1 MTTHFPSTPE
11 RGFLMKRLHRPGQ
24 PEGAEHPESEIR
36 GIRHH
41 SVRIHESNQDHR
53 ERYERARKGRTK
65 STGQQT
71 DYVRKLKTAQT
82 YG

>member
-1 MTTHFPSTPE
+1 
-11 RGFLMKRLHRPGQ
+11 MKLLHRPEQ
-24 PEGAEHPESEIR
+24 PEGAEHLEPEIR

-65 STGQQT
+65 STGHRA
-71 DYVRKLKTAQT
+71 DNGRREA
-82 YG
+82 